1 MDKSLYISMT
11 GAKESMEAQRL
22 RANNLANVSTPGFKS
37 DFHQY
42 RTLSVFGEH
51 YPTRAYAMS
60 ERPGTDL
67 SAGSFMETARDLDMA
82 IKGEGWFVVE
92 TEDGNEAYTR
102 AGDLK
107 RDVSGLLTTGTGL
120 PVVGDGGPIVIPE
133 YEKIIIGVDGTIS
146 IKGLGEG
153 AQELA
158 QINRLKL
165 VKSNDDELIKGED
178 GLFRTKSGEELEAD
192 PTVQVVNGI
201 LEGSNVNAVNEMTA
215 VISHARMF
223 EMNVKMMQ
231 NAKENDEASARIMQ
245 N

>member
-11 GAKESMEAQRL
+11 GAKEAMEAQRL
-22 RANNLANVSTPGFKS
+22 RANNLANVSTPGFKA

-42 RTLSVFGEH
+42 RSMSVFGEH

-60 ERPGTDL
+60 ERPGTDIG
-67 SAGSFMETARDLDMA
+67 AGVYMETSRDLDVA
-82 IKGEGWFVVE
+82 IKGEGWFAVQ
-92 TEDGNEAYTR
+92 TADGEEAYTR

-107 RDVSGLLTTGTGL
+107 RDVTGLITTGTGL
-120 PVVGDGGPIVIPE
+120 PVLGDGGPIVLPE
-133 YEKIIIGVDGTIS
+133 YEKLVVGTDGTLS
-146 IKGLGEG
+146 ITGLGEG
-153 AQELA
+153 AQGLA
-158 QINRLKL
+158 QIDRLKL
-165 VKSNDDELIKGED
+165 VKADGVVMEKGKD
-178 GLFRTKSGEELEAD
+178 GLFRPKNGEVLEPD
-192 PTVQVVNGI
+192 PTVQVVNGF

-231 NAKENDEASARIMQ
+231 AAKENDESSARIMQ